1 MGRGDRRKSPKMR
14 RRVSQ
19 RKFKARHKRMREAA
33 KEAKTSGDNK

>member
-19 RKFKARHKRMREAA
+19 RKNKARAKRKRENA
-33 KEAKTSGDNK
+33 KSAKFGDNK